1 MREVG
6 NGMFPES
13 FRRRSLFTLIELL
26 VVISII
32 AVLAGMLL
40 PVLGRAR
47 EKAREIACTNN
58 LAQFGKGS
66 GMYLSDNQDYPPVL
80 RNSGTGPFWFDT
92 QKKVAL
98 LYTYLNVPAGAP
110 KLGSIRGDGLR
121 SSFACPTDEP
131 HPQHIFTSETYSLF
145 LSYGINT
152 WGCHQNYAVK
162 ITQAKRPSRSAV
174 FLDANGSNVRFETI
188 SGISL
193 ESAGPV
199 SFRHSGTNC
208 NVLFL
213 DFHVAKHS
221 VREIPSSETGSPG
234 YRPGASKTYFWKS
247 TGTQDW

>member
-1 MREVG
+1 M
-6 NGMFPES
+6 
-13 FRRRSLFTLIELL
+13 IELL

-58 LAQFGKGS
+58 LTQFGKGS
-66 GMYLSDNQDYPPVL
+66 GMYLSDNQDYPPVM
-80 RNSGTGPFWFDT
+80 RTSATGSFWFRTEKD
-92 QKKVAL
+92 VAL
-98 LYTYLNVPAGAP
+98 LYTYLNVPADAP
-110 KLGSIRGDGLR
+110 NLGSIRGDGLR
-121 SSFACPTDEP
+121 SPFACPTDEP
-131 HPQHIFTSETYSLF
+131 HPQHLMTSGAYPLF
-145 LSYGINT
+145 LSYGINA

-162 ITQAKRPSRSAV
+162 ITQAKRPSRSSV

-188 SGISL
+188 SGNTQNSV
-193 ESAGPV
+193 GPV
-199 SFRHSGTNC
+199 SFRHGGTNC

-234 YRPGASKTYFWKS
+234 YRPGASETYFWKS
-247 TGTQDW
+247 TGTKDW